1 MLVPME
7 HRVVPLTSEGVW
19 DLFAELNHRVGNE
32 LQVALS
38 ALRLAKCKVA
48 SAEAM
53 QFIDQAAVRL
63 ECFGEVHRLLDRHHR
78 QGPLARRM
86 EALCRSI
93 SLSKAA
99 SQGIHLRLTVED
111 VGADEETAWTVCAV
125 AFELITNAFKHAFVE
140 GLPGVVDV
148 ALRNDGEGVLLMVR
162 DNGVGA
168 VERGRPE
175 TVCRA
180 PGFGS
185 GIVTQLAE
193 RLGGFVTRVGGPVGT
208 IATLRVP
215 LARRLQS

>member
-1 MLVPME
+1 MLVHME
-7 HRVVPLTSEGVW
+7 HRVAPPTGEGVW
-19 DLFAELNHRVGNE
+19 DLLAELNHRVGNE

-53 QFIDQAAVRL
+53 GFIDQAAVRL
-63 ECFGEVHRLLDRHHR
+63 ECFGEVHRLLDRHR
-78 QGPLARRM
+78 LQGPLARRM

-93 SLSKAA
+93 SRSKAE
-99 SQGIHLRLTVED
+99 SQEIRLTLAVDD
-111 VGADEETAWTVCAV
+111 VAADEETAWTVCAV

-148 ALRNDGEGVLLMVR
+148 ALRNDGDGVLLVVR

-175 TVCRA
+175 MACQA

-193 RLGGFVTRVGGPVGT
+193 RLDGFVTRVGGAAGT

-215 LARRLQS
+215 VARRLQS